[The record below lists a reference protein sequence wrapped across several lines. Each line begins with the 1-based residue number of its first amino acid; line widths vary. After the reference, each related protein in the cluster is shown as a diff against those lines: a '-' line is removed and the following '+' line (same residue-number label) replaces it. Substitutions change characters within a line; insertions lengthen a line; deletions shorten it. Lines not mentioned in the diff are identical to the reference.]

1 MSDST
6 QSLRE
11 ALKFSPDNIP
21 LHLLLAETL
30 VASSHY
36 AEAITEYK
44 LILEKDKRNT
54 RAMLGLAR
62 CYFKTNELS
71 LSSVVLEDILQKD
84 KGNREALELICRVLV
99 KEKSYE
105 HATEY
110 YKMLLQI
117 DPYFKDEELDSALRQ
132 TGAEQPM
139 FIDEE
144 EEEQELN
151 SFLEKPD
158 VNFSSV
164 GGMQKVKDEIDL
176 KIIKPLQFTDLYK
189 AYGKKTGGGILL
201 YGPPGC
207 GKTHIARA
215 TAGQINSKFISVGI
229 SDVLDMWIGASEK
242 NLQSLFDLARD
253 NNPCV
258 IFFDEVDALGASR
271 KDMKNSSGRHLINQF
286 LSELDGIEANNDG
299 VLVLA
304 ATNAPWHLDPAFRRP
319 GRFDRIIFV
328 PPPDEESRAAIMKI
342 VLEGKPISDMNYNE
356 IAKMTPDYSGAD
368 LKALVDIA
376 IEEKLSESFKTGVPS
391 PLSTKDIAKAVKR
404 HKPTTKEWFTAA
416 RNYALYS
423 NESGLYDDILKYLNI
438 KK

>member
-1 MSDST
+1 MPDST
-6 QSLRE
+6 DSLRE

-21 LHLLLAETL
+21 LHLLLADTL
-30 VASSHY
+30 A
-36 AEAITEYK
+36 AAAQFKEAAAEYK
-44 LILEKDKRNT
+44 LILEKDGRNT
-54 RAMLGLAR
+54 RAKLGLAN
-62 CYFKTNELS
+62 CYFKSGELS
-71 LSSVVLEDILQKD
+71 LSSVILEDILQKD
-84 KGNREALELICRVLV
+84 KSNREALELICRVLV
-99 KEKSYE
+99 KERSYQ

-110 YKMLLQI
+110 YKTLLQI
-117 DPYFKDEELDSALRQ
+117 DPYFKDDELDSALRQ
-132 TGAEQPM
+132 TGADEM
-139 FIDEE
+139 IYMDEE

-151 SFLEKPD
+151 RFLEKPD

-189 AYGKKTGGGILL
+189 AYGKKAGGGILL

-215 TAGQINSKFISVGI
+215 TAGQINSRFISVGI

-242 NLQSLFDLARD
+242 NLESLFNLARD

-258 IFFDEVDALGASR
+258 LFFDEVDALGASR

-286 LSELDGIEANNDG
+286 LSELDGIDASNEG

-304 ATNAPWHLDPAFRRP
+304 ATNAPWHLDAAFRRP

-328 PPPDEESRAAIMKI
+328 PPPDEESRAAILKV
-342 VLEGKPISDMNYNE
+342 VLEGKPLADMNYTE
-356 IAKMTPDYSGAD
+356 IAKATAEYSGAD

-376 IEEKLSESFKTGVPS
+376 IEEKLAESFKTGVPS
-391 PLSTKDIAKAVKR
+391 PLATKDLLKASKK